1 MEFDRSE
8 VTVEDGRPNYRRQIK
23 KDKLCWNN
31 DLNTV
36 TSEFF

>member
-8 VTVEDGRPNYRRQIK
+8 VAVEDGRPKYRRQIK

-31 DLNTV
+31 DLYTLA
-36 TSEFF
+36 SEYL